1 MKRRKGENRVR
12 PRSNPQRTRH
22 CQPEEGKFRIA
33 VTTCQ
38 RRAEGPVQKCST
50 PSAFGP
56 IGLTC
61 SATAEQSSCRE
72 TKSRPYRS
80 VLLDGA
86 GPLVPTHEVYSRR
99 CSSASRHGSKYASFL
114 FPRTSRPRSRRGASQ
129 ADLDGHL
136 FRHSRWSGP
145 GDTSVTGIV
154 MHAIERACKLPGAR
168 QGSVRCPIS
177 FLPPHTKDQTSKGML
192 CGREVSS
199 WAEGSFFCSMIHWIC
214 PFQHWGPIM
223 SYCVGTTLGAP

>member
-12 PRSNPQRTRH
+12 PRSHPQRTRH
-22 CQPEEGKFRIA
+22 CQPGEGKFRIA

-38 RRAEGPVQKCST
+38 RRAEDPVQKCST

-80 VLLDGA
+80 VLLDRA
-86 GPLVPTHEVYSRR
+86 GPLVTTREVYSRP
-99 CSSASRHGSKYASFL
+99 CSSSSRHGFEICLFFFSVSKNLSATI
-114 FPRTSRPRSRRGASQ
+114 PT
-129 ADLDGHL
+129 
-136 FRHSRWSGP
+136 WSLTGRFGRAP
-145 GDTSVTGIV
+145 LQTQPLEWPSDTPVTGIV

-168 QGSVRCPIS
+168 QGSARCPIS
-177 FLPPHTKDQTSKGML
+177 FLPPHTKDQTRKKML

-199 WAEGSFFCSMIHWIC
+199 
-214 PFQHWGPIM
+214 
-223 SYCVGTTLGAP
+223 